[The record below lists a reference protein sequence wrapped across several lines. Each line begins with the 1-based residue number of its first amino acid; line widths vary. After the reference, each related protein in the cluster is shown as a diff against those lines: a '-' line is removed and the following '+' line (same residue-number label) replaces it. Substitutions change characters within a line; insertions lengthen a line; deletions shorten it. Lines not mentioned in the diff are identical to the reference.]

1 MSNEGKDRMVTN
13 KIDYKKLFEDMKELK
28 PKRLGVYLGEESEK
42 FYVALSEDKVYEL
55 SALAYYVWL
64 LCDGE
69 HTVNDIANRMS
80 NDVKLE
86 LSEIVEPLVMALNSL
101 SEAGL
106 VKLA

>member
-1 MSNEGKDRMVTN
+1 MSDNNEGRIAKN
-13 KIDYKKLFEDMKELK
+13 KTDYNKLFEEMRGLK
-28 PKRLGVYLGEESEK
+28 PKRQGVYLGEESEK

-64 LCDGE
+64 LCDGD

-86 LSEIVEPLVMALNSL
+86 LSEIVEPLIMALNSL

>member
-1 MSNEGKDRMVTN
+1 MSGNSEDKMIENRT
-13 KIDYKKLFEDMKELK
+13 DYRKLYEEMKELK
-28 PKRLGVYLGEESEK
+28 PRRLGVYLGEESEK

-69 HTVNDIANRMS
+69 HTVSDIANKMS
-80 NDVKLE
+80 SDVKLE
-86 LSEIVEPLVMALNSL
+86 LSEIMEPLVMALNSL

-106 VKLA
+106 IKLT